1 MAALIESV
9 TRGAFRGPVGCTLRA
24 EKCGGMHRYF
34 IARSERLG
42 SLGVLQGM
50 TFHERADQG
59 SKQSL
64 GRNSSCGFTT
74 IISATTDALTESCK
88 ALAIIIVVVKAQDR
102 WLIAALA
109 GALVKRCC

>member
-1 MAALIESV
+1 M
-9 TRGAFRGPVGCTLRA
+9 GCTLRA

-74 IISATTDALTESCK
+74 IISATTDALRESCK
-88 ALAIIIVVVKAQDR
+88 ALAIIPVIVVVKAQDR